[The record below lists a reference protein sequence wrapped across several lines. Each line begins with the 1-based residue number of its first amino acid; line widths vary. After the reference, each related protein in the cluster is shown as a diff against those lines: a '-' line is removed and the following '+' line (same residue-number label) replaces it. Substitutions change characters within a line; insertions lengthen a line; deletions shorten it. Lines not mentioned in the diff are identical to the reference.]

1 MKKPYYFFE
10 HTADVGIYCRGSNL
24 KSLFSNV
31 ATALYELIFEREF
44 APIKLKKNHMIIL
57 NGSGLEDILAQWI
70 NEIIYLTFFKKMIFY
85 KFEYSKLNKSRLEA
99 KGFGE
104 NINREI
110 KFQRELKGITYHNF
124 ILKRKNKFWETKF
137 IIDV

>member
-1 MKKPYYFFE
+1 MKKPYFFFE
-10 HTADVGIYCRGSNL
+10 HTADLGVYCRGANL

-31 ATALYELIFEREF
+31 ATALYELIFEKEF
-44 APIKLKKNHMIIL
+44 LSMKMEENHIIIL
-57 NGSGLEDILAQWI
+57 KGSGLEDILAQWI
-70 NEIIYLTFFKKMIFY
+70 NEIIYLAFFKKMIFY
-85 KFEYSKLNKSRLEA
+85 KFEFSKLSKSQLEA

-104 NINREI
+104 NIKGKI

-124 ILKRKNKFWETKF
+124 YLNRKNKFWESKF